1 MTGSR
6 LCTSTNHRKMING
19 CPNMPEM
26 QRAKCVTTGNQLRY
40 SKNQCRGINGCPM
53 SIYIGLW
60 DEREDGEEDCGKNF
74 AVDGRFGDFDV
85 LVFRWIKVYNWDK
98 KGQEGGKELEQEGEG

>member
-1 MTGSR
+1 
-6 LCTSTNHRKMING
+6 
-19 CPNMPEM
+19 MPEM

-74 AVDGRFGDFDV
+74 AVDGRFWDFDV
-85 LVFRWIKVYNWDK
+85 LSVSQR
-98 KGQEGGKELEQEGEG
+98 GL